1 MGGTGWDIR
10 QTLLATPLRN
20 GLGERKPDAESVTLP
35 IASRFHVSIA
45 FHMNSQGSIVA
56 VVFGLAIIW
65 AVLRD
70 AFETVVLPRRVTR
83 QFKLTAWF
91 YRRTWIPWARVAR
104 RIKTTSRQQNFLG
117 YFGPLSLIL
126 LLGFWAAGLI
136 LGFAL
141 IQFGIGGH
149 EQLNQEPL
157 TFGRIL
163 YHSGETF
170 FTLGYGDIVPTS
182 GAARALSVI
191 EAGMGFAFLGV
202 VIGYIPVV
210 YSSFSRREI
219 QISMLDARAG
229 SPPTAAELLVRLA
242 GRSEDPGVDQKVL
255 DEVLRDWERWASE
268 LLESLISYP
277 VLTFFRSQHSNQSWL
292 GALTTILDVT
302 SLVLTGIEGVHPGQA
317 KLTFAMA
324 RHAAVDLAQV
334 VNARYDAAAVDRL
347 PEAELG
353 ALGEALAAAGLR
365 LKSDA
370 AAREKLTKLRA
381 MYEPY
386 VHAIARNLMLTLPPW
401 RHPEKLRD
409 NWQAGPWDRLV
420 QARGLAILG
429 QKPRPTPAQ
438 GAGEDHF

>member
-1 MGGTGWDIR
+1 LLKGT
-10 QTLLATPLRN
+10 
-20 GLGERKPDAESVTLP
+20 
-35 IASRFHVSIA
+35 A
-45 FHMNSQGSIVA
+45 FSALIMNSHGSVVA

-65 AVLRD
+65 AVLLD
-70 AFETVVLPRRVTR
+70 AFETVVLPRRVLR
-83 QFKLTAWF
+83 HFRLTAYF
-91 YRRTWIPWARVAR
+91 YRRTWIPWRRVASW
-104 RIKTTSRQQNFLG
+104 IKTPSRQQNFLG

-141 IQFGIGGH
+141 IQYGIGGH
-149 EQLNQEPL
+149 EQLSKEPL
-157 TFGRIL
+157 TFGKIA

-242 GRSEDPGVDQKVL
+242 GRSEDPGMDQKVL
-255 DEVLRDWERWASE
+255 DEVLREWERWAAE
-268 LLESLISYP
+268 LLESQISYP

-292 GALTTILDVT
+292 AALTTMLDVT

-334 VNARYDAAAVDRL
+334 VNARHDPEAPDRL
-347 PEAELG
+347 PEAEFEVLRG
-353 ALGEALAAAGLR
+353 ALAAAGLR
-365 LKSDA
+365 LRSDEYG
-370 AAREKLTKLRA
+370 RDKLTKLRS

-386 VHAIARNLMLTLPPW
+386 VHATGRNLMLTPPAW
-401 RHPEKLRD
+401 RRPEKTRD
-409 NWQAGPWDRLV
+409 NWQAGPWDRV
-420 QARGLAILG
+420 IQARGLG
-429 QKPRPTPAQ
+429 TVRTQV
-438 GAGEDHF
+438 GEDHF

>member
-1 MGGTGWDIR
+1 
-10 QTLLATPLRN
+10 
-20 GLGERKPDAESVTLP
+20 
-35 IASRFHVSIA
+35 
-45 FHMNSQGSIVA
+45 MNSHGSIVGTG
-56 VVFGLAIIW
+56 FGLIIIW
-65 AVLRD
+65 VVLLD

-83 QFKLTAWF
+83 HFKLTAWF
-91 YRRTWIPWARVAR
+91 YRRTWIPWRNIAR

-136 LGFAL
+136 FGFGL
-141 IQFGIGGH
+141 VQYGIGGH

-157 TFGRIL
+157 TFGKII

-182 GAARALSVI
+182 GGARALSVI

-210 YSSFSRREI
+210 YASFSRREI

-229 SPPTAAELLVRLA
+229 SPPSAVELLLRLA

-255 DEVLRDWERWASE
+255 DDVLRDWERWAGE
-268 LLESLISYP
+268 LLESHISYP
-277 VLTFFRSQHSNQSWL
+277 VLSFFRSQHSNQSWL
-292 GALTTILDVT
+292 VALTTMLDVT

-334 VNARYDAAAVDRL
+334 VNARYDSTALDRL
-347 PEAELG
+347 PEADFTELRDG
-353 ALGEALAAAGLR
+353 LATAGLR
-365 LKSDA
+365 LRSDEYG
-370 AAREKLTKLRA
+370 RDKLAKLRS

-386 VHAIARNLMLTLPPW
+386 VHSTARNLMLTLPLW
-401 RHPEKLRD
+401 RDEPETR
-409 NWQAGPWDRLV
+409 
-420 QARGLAILG
+420 
-429 QKPRPTPAQ
+429 
-438 GAGEDHF
+438 HS